1 MKTRL
6 YLTLFILSIAIIGC
20 SPQYMQVFEIN
31 SNKAKLSKDFFV
43 YENDTI
49 KISYSFWANH
59 GLMAF
64 SIYNKLDKP
73 IYIDWKNS
81 SFIYNSNKLNYWIDE
96 QKTDYSSYYLGY
108 YYKGNLL
115 PQGIILNEGIQ
126 NTTSVSIKPERIT
139 FIPPKSN

>member
-1 MKTRL
+1 MKTRICIF
-6 YLTLFILSIAIIGC
+6 LFILSIAFVGC
-20 SPQYMQVFEIN
+20 TPQYMQVFNIE

-43 YENDTI
+43 YENDTV

-81 SFIYNSNKLNYWIDE
+81 AFIYNSNKLNYWID
-96 QKTDYSSYYLGY
+96 Q
-108 YYKGNLL
+108 
-115 PQGIILNEGIQ
+115 
-126 NTTSVSIKPERIT
+126 TSAHPIAVYVT
-139 FIPPKSN
+139 F